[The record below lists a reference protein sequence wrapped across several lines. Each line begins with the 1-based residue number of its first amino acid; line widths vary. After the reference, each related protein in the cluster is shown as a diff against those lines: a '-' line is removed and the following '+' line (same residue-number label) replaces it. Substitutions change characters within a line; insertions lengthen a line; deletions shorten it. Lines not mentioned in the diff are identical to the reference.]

1 VQYGKKNYV
10 SSKELAKVAAVSFAI
25 MTIIAPV
32 YYIFQ
37 QVLAQPYLS
46 TANVNPYGIYPH
58 NVCALMPYYCTYPP
72 YPYPSPYPYVYP
84 YPYPYP

>member
-1 VQYGKKNYV
+1 MQHGKNNYV
-10 SSKELAKVAAVSFAI
+10 SSKELAKVAAVSLAI

-32 YYIFQ
+32 YYMSQ

-46 TANVNPYGIYPH
+46 TANVNVNPYGIYPH

-72 YPYPSPYPYVYP
+72 YPYPYP
-84 YPYPYP
+84 YPYP